1 MHGRCAVDDEAAAA
15 LLPLTN
21 LADLDVRYCPLTN
34 AGLGR
39 LSRAMTHLSVFAIE
53 GCPATSVGVWRLLC
67 RHHKLKL
74 WLPGTSQDFYRLS
87 QLILHVI
94 CMSDCTLQRRQIY
107 C

>member
-1 MHGRCAVDDEAAAA
+1 MHGRCAIDDEAAAA

-21 LADLDVRYCPLTN
+21 LADLDVRYCPMTN

-39 LSRAMTHLSVFAIE
+39 LSRAMTHLSIFAIE

-74 WLPGTSQDFYRLS
+74 WLPGTAQDF
-87 QLILHVI
+87 
-94 CMSDCTLQRRQIY
+94 
-107 C
+107 